1 MVLRSSSTPG
11 QRASSIILFRAF
23 HQKVHSLSQGC
34 TCTRAVLRTSS
45 RPGQCAPT
53 ADASCDKATP
63 CNVTVL
69 VVMLGATFLL
79 EVYCHTRECTE
90 WMFESAIILDSS
102 NGTSLWLLG
111 NRYMEK
117 LAKHVL
123 LISLHW
129 APEQSLFLS
138 WWSGTP
144 LCIGKAAAMHCL
156 LWEIGESADTVQWF
170 LRIITYR
177 WHLAGKG
184 RQGPRLSIR
193 IDIWILPS
201 LYLVM
206 T

>member
-1 MVLRSSSTPG
+1 MC
-11 QRASSIILFRAF
+11 QRVF
-23 HQKVHSLSQGC
+23 
-34 TCTRAVLRTSS
+34 
-45 RPGQCAPT
+45 T
-53 ADASCDKATP
+53 ADMSCDKA
-63 CNVTVL
+63 
-69 VVMLGATFLL
+69 MLAGPSSRMPWNAQS
-79 EVYCHTRECTE
+79 
-90 WMFESAIILDSS
+90 ESAIIR
-102 NGTSLWLLG
+102 NGTSFWLWV

-129 APEQSLFLS
+129 AHEQSLFLS

-144 LCIGKAAAMHCL
+144 LYMGKAAVNLLYMHCL